1 MVHRWPF
8 LSRQHVDNSRAFV
21 STLETKHTATLQHCN
36 TATLQHCNTATL
48 QHCNTATQLAI
59 IHEDDAKSTQQLFT
73 MCEGAGVS
81 QSLTRVCLCVW
92 SDGVACTDLDAM
104 KHDGALNELDE
115 QYRSTSRRDF
125 SVLTGSYPSS
135 LISSRSP
142 SPSALENPVSAAAKR
157 YGCTPPHQC

>member
-1 MVHRWPF
+1 MAFSKSSTRRQ
-8 LSRQHVDNSRAFV
+8 LSLVRQHC
-21 STLETKHTATLQHCN
+21 ETKD
-36 TATLQHCNTATL
+36 TATL

-59 IHEDDAKSTQQLFT
+59 IHGDDAKSIQQLFT
-73 MCEGAGVS
+73 MREGAGVS
-81 QSLTRVCLCVW
+81 QSLTCLCLCVR

-104 KHDGALNELDE
+104 KHNGALNELDE

-157 YGCTPPHQC
+157 YGSKMVCFIGLCCKRDV